1 MDSTND
7 SLLRNAR
14 FLRLWIGQGTSFV
27 GDAVSMVAL
36 VVLVV
41 EITGSA
47 SAVGGALVA
56 RLLPTIAS
64 PLAGVLA
71 DRFDRRVV
79 LVAGDLARA
88 VLVLGLVFA
97 RDLATIYVL
106 VFLMGL
112 ARTVFN
118 PTVRAAFPSV
128 VGGGNLTRANALIA
142 GTFSTSIMVGPALGG
157 LLVASIGVDAAFLA
171 DAVTYLISAIL
182 LSTVPLPHPRRESE
196 EQTGFVR
203 DLRSGFGYLLGARVP
218 LAIVVGAFLTIL
230 TINATVP
237 AEVFLAKETFGTGD
251 AGYGLLVSL
260 WGGGMVL
267 GSALMAVLGGRINLV
282 LLYFVSIFV
291 GALALAGTGLAPAFV
306 LALGALTVEGVATG
320 IDNVATDTILQERVP
335 DAFLGR
341 VFSIRFLGYSAG
353 EALAYPAG
361 GLLVDAVGPR
371 STYILAGIA
380 TAAAGLLVL
389 LAMITIPIK
398 GGAQA
403 DQVPRHR
410 AEKRE

>member
-71 DRFDRRVV
+71 DRVDRRIV
-79 LVAGDLARA
+79 LVASDLARA

-97 RDLATIYVL
+97 RDLTAIYVL

-128 VGGGNLTRANALIA
+128 VGGGDLTRANAIIS

-171 DAVTYLISAIL
+171 DAITYLVSAIL
-182 LSTVPLPHPRRESE
+182 LSTVPMPRPHRQSE
-196 EQTGFVR
+196 EESFVR
-203 DLRSGFGYLLGARVP
+203 ELRSGFGYLIGARVP

-237 AEVFLAKETFGTGD
+237 AEVFLAKVTFGAGD

-267 GSALMAVLGGRINLV
+267 GSAMMAVLGARINLV
-282 LLYFVSIFV
+282 LWYFLSIFV
-291 GALALAGTGLAPAFV
+291 GAFALVGTGLAPAFI
-306 LALGALTVEGVATG
+306 LALGALTVEGAATG
-320 IDNVATDTILQERVP
+320 IDNVATDTILQKRVP
-335 DAFLGR
+335 EAFLGR

-353 EALAYPAG
+353 EALAYLAG

-389 LAMITIPIK
+389 LTMIAVPIS
-398 GGAQA
+398 GREQA
-403 DQVPRHR
+403 DQVLPDGT
-410 AEKRE
+410 EKRE

>member
-7 SLLRNAR
+7 PLLKNAR
-14 FLRLWIGQGTSFV
+14 FLRLWIGQGTSFL
-27 GDAVSMVAL
+27 GDAVSMIAL

-41 EITGSA
+41 QVSGSA

-71 DRFDRRVV
+71 DRVDRRIV
-79 LVAGDLARA
+79 LVANDLARA

-97 RDLATIYVL
+97 RDLATIYAL

-118 PTVRAAFPSV
+118 PTIRAALPSV
-128 VGGGNLTRANALIA
+128 VGRGDLTRANALIS

-157 LLVASIGVDAAFLA
+157 LLVASIGIDAAFLA
-171 DAVTYLISAIL
+171 DAVTYLVSAAL
-182 LSTVPLPHPRRESE
+182 LSRVPLPRPHQQSE
-196 EQTGFVR
+196 DEEGFVR
-203 DLRSGFGYLLGARVP
+203 ELRAGFDYLFGARVP
-218 LAIVVGAFLTIL
+218 LAIVVGTFLTIL

-237 AEVFLAKETFGTGD
+237 AEVFLAKDAFGAGD
-251 AGYGLLVSL
+251 AGYGLLVGL

-267 GSALMAVLGGRINLV
+267 GSAMMAMLGGRINLV
-282 LLYFVSIFV
+282 LLYFLSIFV
-291 GALALAGTGLAPAFV
+291 GAFALMGTGLAPVFV
-306 LALGALTVEGVATG
+306 LALGALTVEGAATG
-320 IDNVATDTILQERVP
+320 VDNVATDTILQKRVP
-335 DAFLGR
+335 EAYLGR
-341 VFSIRFLGYSAG
+341 VFSIRFLGFSAG

-371 STYILAGIA
+371 STYLLAGIA
-380 TAAAGLLVL
+380 TAAVGLLVL
-389 LAMITIPIK
+389 LAMIALPTTGRK
-398 GGAQA
+398 QA
-403 DQVPRHR
+403 DGVPQHR
-410 AEKRE
+410 AEKGG

>member
-71 DRFDRRVV
+71 DRVDRRVV

-267 GSALMAVLGGRINLV
+267 GSAFMAVLGGRINLV

>member
-7 SLLRNAR
+7 SLLSNAR
-14 FLRLWIGQGTSFV
+14 FLRLWIGQATSFV

-41 EITGSA
+41 QITGSA

-71 DRFDRRVV
+71 DRVDRRAV
-79 LVAGDLARA
+79 LVASDLARA

-97 RDLATIYVL
+97 RDLATIYIL

-128 VGGGNLTRANALIA
+128 VGGGDLTRANALIA

-196 EQTGFVR
+196 EEAGFVR

-237 AEVFLAKETFGTGD
+237 AEVFLAKETFGAGD

-267 GSALMAVLGGRINLV
+267 GSAMMAVLGDRINLV
-282 LLYFVSIFV
+282 LLYFLSIFV
-291 GALALAGTGLAPAFV
+291 GACALVGTGLAPAFV
-306 LALGALTVEGVATG
+306 LALGALTVEGAATG
-320 IDNVATDTILQERVP
+320 IDNVATDTILQKRVP
-335 DAFLGR
+335 EAFLGR

-353 EALAYPAG
+353 EALAYPLG

-371 STYILAGIA
+371 STYVLAGIA

-389 LAMITIPIK
+389 LALIAVPTR
-398 GGAQA
+398 GREEAN
-403 DQVPRHR
+403 QVPKLR

>member
-14 FLRLWIGQGTSFV
+14 FLRLWIGQGASFV

-56 RLLPTIAS
+56 GLLPTIAS
-64 PLAGVLA
+64 PLAGVVA
-71 DRFDRRVV
+71 DRIERRVV
-79 LVAGDLARA
+79 LVASDLARA

-97 RDLATIYVL
+97 RDLAAIYVL

-128 VGGGNLTRANALIA
+128 VGGGDLTRANALIG

-171 DAVTYLISAIL
+171 DAVTYLVSAIL

-196 EQTGFVR
+196 EEADFVR
-203 DLRSGFGYLLGARVP
+203 DLQSGFGYLLSARVP

-237 AEVFLAKETFGTGD
+237 AEVFLAKVTFGAGD

-267 GSALMAVLGGRINLV
+267 GSAMMAVLGDKINLV
-282 LLYFVSIFV
+282 LLYFLSIFV
-291 GALALAGTGLAPAFV
+291 GACALVGTGLAPSFV
-306 LALGALTVEGVATG
+306 LALGALTVEGAASG
-320 IDNVATDTILQERVP
+320 IDNVATDTILQKRVP

-341 VFSIRFLGYSAG
+341 VFSIRFLGYSVG
-353 EALAYPAG
+353 EALAYPLG

-371 STYILAGIA
+371 STYLLAGIA

-389 LAMITIPIK
+389 LALLTAPTR
-398 GGAQA
+398 GREEAN
-403 DQVPRHR
+403 QVPQHR
-410 AEKRE
+410 AENRE

>member
-7 SLLRNAR
+7 PLLRNVR

-41 EITGSA
+41 QITGSA

-71 DRFDRRVV
+71 DRIDRRAV
-79 LVAGDLARA
+79 LVASDLARA
-88 VLVLGLVFA
+88 LLVLGLVFA

-128 VGGGNLTRANALIA
+128 VGGGDLTRANALIS

-157 LLVASIGVDAAFLA
+157 LLVASVGVDAAFLA
-171 DAVTYLISAIL
+171 DAVTYLISAFL
-182 LSTVPLPHPRRESE
+182 LSTVPLLRPRRESE
-196 EQTGFVR
+196 EEGFVR
-203 DLRSGFGYLLGARVP
+203 ALRSGFGYLIGTPIP
-218 LAIVVGAFLTIL
+218 LAIVLGAFLTIL

-237 AEVFLAKETFGTGD
+237 AEVFLAKETFGAGD

-267 GSALMAVLGGRINLV
+267 GSAMMAVFGDRINLV
-282 LLYFVSIFV
+282 LLYFLSIFV
-291 GALALAGTGLAPAFV
+291 GACALVGTGLAPAFV
-306 LALGALTVEGVATG
+306 LALGALTVEGTATG
-320 IDNVATDTILQERVP
+320 IDNVATDTILQKRVP
-335 DAFLGR
+335 EVFLGR

-353 EALAYPAG
+353 EALAYPLG

-371 STYILAGIA
+371 STYTFAGIA

-389 LAMITIPIK
+389 LAMIAVPTR
-398 GGAQA
+398 GGGHA
-403 DQVPRHR
+403 DQEPHYS

>member
-36 VVLVV
+36 VVPGV
-41 EITGSA
+41 EVMGSA
-47 SAVGGALVA
+47 SAVGGALFA

-71 DRFDRRVV
+71 DRVDRRIV
-79 LVAGDLARA
+79 LVASDLARA

-128 VGGGNLTRANALIA
+128 VGEGDLTRANALIG
-142 GTFSTSIMVGPALGG
+142 GTFSVSIMVGPALGG
-157 LLVASIGVDAAFLA
+157 LMVASIGVDAAFLA

-182 LSTVPLPHPRRESE
+182 LSRVPLPRREGE
-196 EQTGFVR
+196 EEEGFVR
-203 DLRSGFGYLLGARVP
+203 ELRSGFGYLIGARVP

-237 AEVFLAKETFGTGD
+237 AEVFLARDTFAAGD
-251 AGYGLLVSL
+251 VGYGLLVSL

-267 GSALMAVLGGRINLV
+267 GSAMMAVLGDRINLV
-282 LLYFVSIFV
+282 LLYFLSIFV
-291 GALALAGTGLAPAFV
+291 GAFALVGTGLAPAFV
-306 LALGALTVEGVATG
+306 LALGALTVEGAATG
-320 IDNVATDTILQERVP
+320 IDNVATDTILQKRVP
-335 DAFLGR
+335 EAFLGR

-361 GLLVDAVGPR
+361 GLLVDAFGPR

-380 TAAAGLLVL
+380 TATAGLLIL
-389 LAMITIPIK
+389 LAIIAVPTK
-398 GGAQA
+398 DWGQD
-403 DQVPRHR
+403 DQGSQHR
-410 AEKRE
+410 AGKGE

>member
-14 FLRLWIGQGTSFV
+14 FLRLWIGQGASFV
-27 GDAVSMVAL
+27 GDAVSMIAL

-41 EITGSA
+41 QITGSA

-64 PLAGVLA
+64 PLVGVLA
-71 DRFDRRVV
+71 DRLDRRII
-79 LVAGDLARA
+79 LVTTDLARA

-128 VGGGNLTRANALIA
+128 VGGGDLTRANAIIS

-157 LLVASIGVDAAFLA
+157 LLVASIGVEAAFLA
-171 DAVTYLISAIL
+171 DAATYLVSAVL
-182 LSTVPLPHPRRESE
+182 LSTVPLTRPRRENE
-196 EQTGFVR
+196 EEEGFVR
-203 DLRSGFGYLLGARVP
+203 ELRSGFGYLVGARIP

-237 AEVFLAKETFGTGD
+237 AEVFLAKDTFEAGD

-267 GSALMAVLGGRINLV
+267 GSAMMAVLGDRINLV
-282 LLYFVSIFV
+282 LLYFLSIFV
-291 GALALAGTGLAPAFV
+291 GAAALVGTGLAPVFV
-306 LALGALTVEGVATG
+306 LALGALAVEGAATG
-320 IDNVATDTILQERVP
+320 IDNVATDTILQKRVP
-335 DAFLGR
+335 EAFLGR

-371 STYILAGIA
+371 SAYVLAGIA
-380 TAAAGLLVL
+380 TAAGLFVL
-389 LAMITIPIK
+389 LAMFAIPIRRRE
-398 GGAQA
+398 QT
-403 DQVPRHR
+403 DQGPQLRT
-410 AEKRE
+410 EKRK

>member
-27 GDAVSMVAL
+27 GDAVSIIAL

-71 DRFDRRVV
+71 DRFDRRIV
-79 LVAGDLARA
+79 LVGSDLARA

-128 VGGGNLTRANALIA
+128 VGGGDLTRANALIS
-142 GTFSTSIMVGPALGG
+142 GTFSVSETAGPALGG
-157 LLVASIGVDAAFLA
+157 VLVATVGVEAAFLLDSA
-171 DAVTYLISAIL
+171 TYLVSVAF
-182 LSTVPLPHPRRESE
+182 LSRIPLPRPQMEDDAGFARE
-196 EQTGFVR
+196 
-203 DLRSGFGYLLGARVP
+203 LKAGFGYLAASRVP
-218 LAIVVGAFLTIL
+218 LAIVVGAFLTVL
-230 TINATVP
+230 TINTTIP
-237 AEVFLAKETFGTGD
+237 AEVFLAKETFGAGD
-251 AGYGLLVSL
+251 VGYGLLVSL

-267 GSALMAVLGGRINLV
+267 GSAMMAVLGNRINLV
-282 LLYFVSIFV
+282 PLYFLSIFV
-291 GALALAGTGLAPAFV
+291 GASALVGTGLAPAFV
-306 LALGALTVEGVATG
+306 FALGALTVEGAATG
-320 IDNVATDTILQERVP
+320 IDNVATDTILQKRVP
-335 DAFLGR
+335 EAFLGR

-353 EALAYPAG
+353 EALAYPLG
-361 GLLVDAVGPR
+361 GLLVDSVGPR
-371 STYILAGIA
+371 SMYVLAGIA

-389 LAMITIPIK
+389 LVMMAIPTR
-398 GGAQA
+398 GGGQA
-403 DQVPRHR
+403 DQVP
-410 AEKRE
+410 

>member
-1 MDSTND
+1 
-7 SLLRNAR
+7 
-14 FLRLWIGQGTSFV
+14 
-27 GDAVSMVAL
+27 

-41 EITGSA
+41 QVTGSA

-71 DRFDRRVV
+71 DRLDRQVV
-79 LVAGDLARA
+79 LVASDLARV

-112 ARTVFN
+112 ARTIFN

-128 VGGGNLTRANALIA
+128 VGGGDLTRANAIIS

>member
-14 FLRLWIGQGTSFV
+14 FLRLWIGQGISFV

-71 DRFDRRVV
+71 DRVDRRVV

-118 PTVRAAFPSV
+118 PTVRAAFPSA
-128 VGGGNLTRANALIA
+128 VGGGDLTRANALIA

-196 EQTGFVR
+196 EQAGFVR
-203 DLRSGFGYLLGARVP
+203 DLRSGFGYLLGASVP

-267 GSALMAVLGGRINLV
+267 GSAMMAVLGARINLV
-282 LLYFVSIFV
+282 LLYFLSIFV
-291 GALALAGTGLAPAFV
+291 GASALVGTGLAPVFV
-306 LALGALTVEGVATG
+306 LALGALTVEGAATG

-341 VFSIRFLGYSAG
+341 VFSIRFLGYSVG

-371 STYILAGIA
+371 STYIFAGIA
-380 TAAAGLLVL
+380 TAAASLLVL
-389 LAMITIPIK
+389 LAMIAIPTK
-398 GGAQA
+398 GRAQA

>member
-7 SLLRNAR
+7 SLLSNAR
-14 FLRLWIGQGTSFV
+14 FLRLWIGQGASFV

-64 PLAGVLA
+64 PLAGVIA
-71 DRFDRRVV
+71 DRVDRRVV
-79 LVAGDLARA
+79 LVASDLARA

-128 VGGGNLTRANALIA
+128 VGGGDLTRANALIG

-182 LSTVPLPHPRRESE
+182 LSTVPLPHPRRESAE
-196 EQTGFVR
+196 EAGFVR
-203 DLRSGFGYLLGARVP
+203 ELRSGFGYLVGTRVP

-230 TINATVP
+230 TINVTVP
-237 AEVFLAKETFGTGD
+237 AEVFLAKETFGAGD
-251 AGYGLLVSL
+251 VGYGLLVSL

-267 GSALMAVLGGRINLV
+267 GSAMMAVLGNRINLV
-282 LLYFVSIFV
+282 LLYFLSIFV
-291 GALALAGTGLAPAFV
+291 GASALVGTGLAPAFI
-306 LALGALTVEGVATG
+306 LALGALTVEGAATG
-320 IDNVATDTILQERVP
+320 IDNVATDTILQKRVP
-335 DAFLGR
+335 EAFLGR

-353 EALAYPAG
+353 EALAYPLG
-361 GLLVDAVGPR
+361 GLLVDTVGPR

-398 GGAQA
+398 DREQA
-403 DQVPRHR
+403 DRVPRGGT
-410 AEKRE
+410 EKRE

>member
-1 MDSTND
+1 MVSTND

-41 EITGSA
+41 QVTGSA
-47 SAVGGALVA
+47 TAVGGALVA
-56 RLLPTIAS
+56 RLLPTILS

-71 DRFDRRVV
+71 DRVDRRRV
-79 LVAGDLARA
+79 LVASDLARA

-97 RDLATIYVL
+97 RDLATIYIL

-112 ARTVFN
+112 ARTIFN

-128 VGGGNLTRANALIA
+128 VGGGDLTRANALIA
-142 GTFSTSIMVGPALGG
+142 GTFSTSIMVGPILGG

-182 LSTVPLPHPRRESE
+182 LSTVPLPHPSRDSE
-196 EQTGFVR
+196 EEEGFVR
-203 DLRSGFGYLLGARVP
+203 ELRSGFDYLLGARVP

-267 GSALMAVLGGRINLV
+267 GSAMMAVLGDRINLV
-282 LLYFVSIFV
+282 LLYFLSIFV
-291 GALALAGTGLAPAFV
+291 GASALVGTGLAPAFV

-320 IDNVATDTILQERVP
+320 IDNVATDTILQKRVP
-335 DAFLGR
+335 EAFLGR

-353 EALAYPAG
+353 EALAYPLG

-371 STYILAGIA
+371 STYLLAGIA

-389 LAMITIPIK
+389 LALIAVPTR
-398 GGAQA
+398 GREEAN
-403 DQVPRHR
+403 QVPQLR
-410 AEKRE
+410 AKKRE

>member
-7 SLLRNAR
+7 SLLSNAR
-14 FLRLWIGQGTSFV
+14 FLRLWIGQGASFV

-64 PLAGVLA
+64 PVAGVIA
-71 DRFDRRVV
+71 DRVDRRVV
-79 LVAGDLARA
+79 LVATDLARA
-88 VLVLGLVFA
+88 VLVLGLIFA

-118 PTVRAAFPSV
+118 PTIRAAFPSM
-128 VGGGNLTRANALIA
+128 VGGGDLTRANALIS
-142 GTFSTSIMVGPALGG
+142 GTFSTSIMLGPALGG
-157 LLVASIGVDAAFLA
+157 LLVAGIGVEAAFLA
-171 DAVTYLISAIL
+171 DAATYLISAIL
-182 LSTVPLPHPRRESE
+182 LSTVPLPRPQRESWE
-196 EQTGFVR
+196 EAGFVR
-203 DLRSGFGYLLGARVP
+203 ELRSGFDYLLGARVP
-218 LAIVVGAFLTIL
+218 LAIVVGTFLTIL

-237 AEVFLAKETFGTGD
+237 AEVFLAKETFGAGD
-251 AGYGLLVSL
+251 VGYGLLVSL

-267 GSALMAVLGGRINLV
+267 GSAMMAVLEDRINLV
-282 LLYFVSIFV
+282 LLYFLSIFA
-291 GALALAGTGLAPAFV
+291 GACALVGTGLAPAFV
-306 LALGALTVEGVATG
+306 LALCALAVEGAATG
-320 IDNVATDTILQERVP
+320 IDNVATDTLLQKRVP

-353 EALAYPAG
+353 EALAYPVG
-361 GLLVDAVGPR
+361 GFLLDAVGPR
-371 STYILAGIA
+371 STYLLTGSA
-380 TAAAGLLVL
+380 TAAAGLLIL
-389 LAMITIPIK
+389 LALIAVPRRNWER
-398 GGAQA
+398 A
-403 DQVPRHR
+403 DQVPQHR
-410 AEKRE
+410 AEKRD

>member
-41 EITGSA
+41 QITGSA

-64 PLAGVLA
+64 PVAGVIA
-71 DRFDRRVV
+71 DRVDRRVV
-79 LVAGDLARA
+79 LVSSDLARA
-88 VLVLGLVFA
+88 VLVLGLVVA

-112 ARTVFN
+112 ARTLFN

-128 VGGGNLTRANALIA
+128 VGRGDLARANALIA

-171 DAVTYLISAIL
+171 DAVTYLVSAIL
-182 LSTVPLPHPRRESE
+182 LSTVPLPRPRRESTE
-196 EQTGFVR
+196 EAGFVR
-203 DLRSGFGYLLGARVP
+203 DLRFGFGYLLGARVP
-218 LAIVVGAFLTIL
+218 LAIVFGAFLTIL

-237 AEVFLAKETFGTGD
+237 AEVFLARETFGAGD

-267 GSALMAVLGGRINLV
+267 GSAMMAVLGDRINLV
-282 LLYFVSIFV
+282 FLYFLSIFV
-291 GALALAGTGLAPAFV
+291 GALALVGTGLAPAFV
-306 LALGALTVEGVATG
+306 LALGALTVEGAATG
-320 IDNVATDTILQERVP
+320 IDNVATDTILQKRVP
-335 DAFLGR
+335 EAFLGR

-371 STYILAGIA
+371 STYILAGLA
-380 TAAAGLLVL
+380 TAAAGLLIL
-389 LAMITIPIK
+389 LAMIAIPTR
-398 GGAQA
+398 GREQA
-403 DQVPRHR
+403 DQILHKR
-410 AEKRE
+410 AETRE